1 MNMENFFCKR
11 MLGADRSRT
20 QGAMSKFSIALCM
33 LFFTGNVAWAD
44 GPLSV
49 ETKAGETDAVLST
62 QEISQKKNTV
72 TGKVTDAT
80 GEPVIGAS
88 VMEKGTSNGTVT
100 DLDGNFS
107 LSVTDGKTLVI
118 SYIGMQSQEIAVKG
132 KKNFQIVLKDDA
144 VAINEVVVVGYGT
157 QKKINLTGSIS
168 TVKSDKLVQAHR
180 PKLSSALAGNLP
192 GIRAV
197 QKSGRPGEDG
207 AEIDIRGFGEALVI
221 VDGVE
226 SSYNAIDPNDV
237 ESINVL
243 KDASAAVYG
252 FKGANGVI
260 LVTTKKG
267 IEGKTK
273 VNYGFNYS
281 LQSITNY
288 AETMNATEYM
298 SLINEDSYNSGKSAV
313 YTADDIRRVQ
323 EGTHD
328 LYTNTYWDDLVLK
341 KNAPMQTHTLSI
353 SGGTKKMKYF
363 TSFGYLHQDGIVKTK
378 DSYER
383 MNVRSNLSYEIVENL
398 TAELNLS
405 ARRETRDSPI
415 ALGSGGAFDDLFSQG
430 VFKAMREALP
440 IYGPYA
446 NNNPDYY
453 APVLGGG
460 KNPLIYLDRDMIGT
474 KKSYGDQFNGQFQLK
489 YDFSKWVKGLSARG
503 MVNYERN
510 ATLAKEISKTYS
522 TYDYDANTDTYKE
535 RAVKTDNTI
544 NRYHDTNYWLTQQYA
559 LDYNNSFG
567 DHSVSGLLLWET
579 KQFEREYFKA
589 AGQLDNH
596 AIPELDAA
604 SAANRQISGNSE
616 KKFWAGLVGRVN
628 YAYAGKYLAE
638 VSFRYDGSYKFAKDK
653 RWNIFPAM
661 SLGWRLSEESF
672 IKDNTDIFDNIK
684 LRASYGIIGDEV
696 DASLGNHFEGYTY
709 PGNKFVFGQDNLVIG
724 AKDKGLINRN
734 FTWYESKLTNIG
746 FDLSM
751 WQGKLGVEFDY
762 FYRKRTGL
770 KGKLDTT
777 LPTSFGAE
785 LPEMNLNSDS
795 HRGFELVLSHKNV
808 VRDVRY
814 EVKGNVS
821 YTRKKNLHREQASYK
836 NADLDW
842 RNNGACRWE
851 NVSWVYKALG
861 QFQSFEEIM
870 AAPIHDGQGN
880 ITLMPGDI
888 RIEDINKD
896 GIIDDNDKQP
906 INRNGTPEIFFGLN
920 LSANWKGLDFSMMW
934 QGAANYT
941 YAIQYKSTF
950 LQDGLGN
957 GYKMFTDRW
966 HRKDPTDLNSEW
978 IAGRFPTT
986 RIDSAPK
993 TNTAE
998 STFWNPNV
1006 WYLRLKN
1013 VEVGYTLP
1021 KKWTLKAGVQSLR
1034 LYVGAYNILTFAP
1047 SEVDGMDPEGQ
1058 ALYGMYYPQMKTVN
1072 FGFNLEF

>member
-1 MNMENFFCKR
+1 MNMENFFYKR
-11 MLGADRSRT
+11 MLGAGRSRA
-20 QGAMSKFSIALCM
+20 QRAMGRFIVALCM
-33 LFFTGNVAWAD
+33 LFLTGNVVWAD
-44 GPLSV
+44 SFSSARV
-49 ETKAGETDAVLST
+49 RIGEAELVLNAR
-62 QEISQKKNTV
+62 EVSQKKSAV

-80 GEPVIGAS
+80 GEAVIGAS

-100 DLDGNFS
+100 DIEGHFS
-107 LSVTDGKTLVI
+107 LAVAEGTTLVI
-118 SYIGMQSQEIAVKG
+118 SYIGMQPQEITVKE

-157 QKKINLTGSIS
+157 QKKINLTGSIA
-168 TVKSDKLVQAHR
+168 TVKSDKLIQAHR

-192 GIRAV
+192 GIRSV

-207 AEIDIRGFGEALVI
+207 ADIDIRGFGEALVI

-267 IEGKTK
+267 AEGKTK
-273 VNYGFNYS
+273 VSYGFNYA

-288 AETMNATEYM
+288 AKTMNSMEYM
-298 SLINEDSYNSGKSAV
+298 SLINEDSYNSGMSAV
-313 YTADDIRRVQ
+313 YSAEDIRKVQ
-323 EGTHD
+323 EGTHER
-328 LYTNTYWDDLVLK
+328 YTNTYWDDLVLK
-341 KNAPMQTHTLSI
+341 KNAPMQTHTLNI
-353 SGGTKKMKYF
+353 SGGTKKIKYF
-363 TSFGYLHQDGIVKTK
+363 TSFGYLHQDGIVDTK

-383 MNVRSNLSYEIVENL
+383 MNVRSNLSYEITSNL

-415 ALGSGGAFDDLFSQG
+415 ALGSGGTFDDTFSIG

-460 KNPLIYLDRDMIGT
+460 KNPLIYLDRGLIGT

-510 ATLAKEISKTYS
+510 STLAKELSKTYG
-522 TYDYDANTDTYKE
+522 TYDYNADTDTYKE
-535 RAVKTDNTI
+535 RPIKTDNTI
-544 NRYHDTNYWLTQQYA
+544 NRYHDTNFWLTQQYA
-559 LDYNNSFG
+559 LDYANTFG
-567 DHSVSGLLLWET
+567 SHAVSGLLLWET
-579 KQFEREYFKA
+579 KQYEREYFKA
-589 AGQLDNH
+589 SGELDNH

-604 SAANRQISGNSE
+604 SANNRQLSGNSE
-616 KKFWAGLVGRVN
+616 EKFWAGLVGRFN

-661 SLGWRLSEESF
+661 SLGWRVSEENF
-672 IKDNTDIFDNIK
+672 IKENTDIFDNIK
-684 LRASYGIIGDEV
+684 LKASYGIIGDEI
-696 DASLGNHFEGYTY
+696 DASLGNHFEGYNY
-709 PGNKFVFGQDNLVIG
+709 PGNKFVFGQDNLVLG
-724 AKDKGLINRN
+724 AKDKGLINPN
-734 FTWYESKLTNIG
+734 FTWYESKLSNIG
-746 FDLSM
+746 LDLSM

-762 FYRKRTGL
+762 FYRERTGL
-770 KGKLDTT
+770 KGTLDKT
-777 LPTSFGAE
+777 LPTSFGAV

-795 HRGFELVLSHKNV
+795 HRGFELVLSHKNRV
-808 VRDVRY
+808 NEVRY
-814 EVKGNVS
+814 DVKGSVS
-821 YTRKKNLHREQASYK
+821 YTRKKNLYREQSPYK

-842 RNNGACRWE
+842 RNNGAYRWE
-851 NVSWVYKALG
+851 NVSWVYKATG
-861 QFQSFEEIM
+861 QFQSYEEIM
-870 AAPIHDGQGN
+870 DAPIHDGQGN

-888 RIEDINKD
+888 RIQDANND

-906 INRNGTPEIFFGLN
+906 INRNGTPELFFGMN
-920 LSANWKGLDFSMMW
+920 LSAQWKGLDFSMMW

-941 YAIQYKSTF
+941 YAIQYKNAF

-957 GYKMFTDRW
+957 GYQMFTDRW
-966 HRKDPTDLNSEW
+966 HREDPTDLNSKW
-978 IAGRFPTT
+978 ISGRFPTT

-1021 KKWTLKAGVQSLR
+1021 KVWSMKAGVQSLR
-1034 LYVGAYNILTFAP
+1034 FYVGAYNILTFAP
-1047 SEVDGMDPEGQ
+1047 SVVDGMDPEGQ
-1058 ALYGMYYPQMKTVN
+1058 ALFGMFYPQMKTVN